1 MGQEVV
7 DRLHRLMW
15 KAPQRIAIE
24 IAEIWICDDESA
36 LEMSQSVVL
45 VEFESVFAVSNL
57 HKGKVRSPTVARNLV
72 NIEEVSKAFDIR
84 PLLTKVSLG
93 ISEGERIG
101 IVGRN
106 GAGKSTLMRIIT
118 GEEAPDAGRVT
129 KSNSTAIGYLAQID
143 NADPTAT
150 VGDVVLGDREKH
162 EWAGDSRIREIFTG
176 LFGGF
181 DDHLFERTFGN
192 LSGGEKRRVG
202 LAKLLIDDIQLVL
215 LDEPTNHLDV
225 EGVAWLA
232 EHLKRRTDLAVLV
245 VTHDRWFLDEIT
257 ERTWEVVQGKVEEYE
272 GGYSAF
278 VLAKAERSRQSAAT
292 EARRNNLIRKEL
304 AWLRRGA
311 PARTTKPKFRVDA
324 ANELISAEP
333 APRDGSE
340 LLKFAL
346 NRLGK
351 TVLEAKDM
359 QVKAGDKELLS
370 HLTWNIGPG
379 DRIGI
384 VGINGAGKSTLMRV
398 LASELQPAAGK
409 LTTGITV
416 KIAFLTQHLD
426 ELDPTWRVLEAV
438 EKVAQYVEL
447 GKGKTLS
454 ASQLCE
460 RLGFDR
466 DGQWTPV
473 GDLSGG
479 ERRRLQL
486 TRLLM
491 DAPNVLMLDEPTND
505 FDIETLTEL
514 EDLLDSY
521 GGTLLVVSH
530 DRYFLERVC
539 DRFVGLLGDL
549 QLRDLPRGVDEYLEL
564 RHQQSTPTQNSGG
577 KGKSSSAA
585 EERQL
590 KKDLTRVERQIEK
603 GRAEVAR
610 LTAEQETFAMDPT
623 KLVEVS
629 EQLAKVSA
637 ELVTREEEW
646 LSITMALEG

>member
-1 MGQEVV
+1 MGQRVISIKLE
-7 DRLHRLMW
+7 
-15 KAPQRIAIE
+15 RI
-24 IAEIWICDDESA
+24 
-36 LEMSQSVVL
+36 L
-45 VEFESVFAVSNL
+45 AVSNL
-57 HKGKVRSPTVARNLV
+57 HDGKVRSPTVARNLV
-72 NIEEVSKAFDIR
+72 NIEELSKAFDIR

-106 GAGKSTLMRIIT
+106 GAGKSTLMRIIS
-118 GEEAPDAGRVT
+118 GEEPADSGRVT
-129 KSNSTAIGYLAQID
+129 KSNSTTMGFLAQID
-143 NADPTAT
+143 KADPNAT
-150 VGDVVLGDREKH
+150 VGEVVLGDREKH
-162 EWAGDSRIREIFTG
+162 EWAGDPRIREIFTG

-181 DDHLFERTFGN
+181 DDHLFERTFGK

-202 LAKLLIDDIQLVL
+202 LAKLLIDDLQLIL

-232 EHLKRRTDLAVLV
+232 NHLKNRRDLAVLV
-245 VTHDRWFLDEIT
+245 ITHDRWFLDEIT
-257 ERTWEVVQGKVEEYE
+257 ERTWEVVQGRVEEYD

-278 VLAKAERSRQSAAT
+278 VLAKAERSRQGAAT

-311 PARTTKPKFRVDA
+311 PAQTTKPKFRIDA

-333 APRDGSE
+333 APRDGGE

-351 TVLEAKDM
+351 TVLETKDM

-384 VGINGAGKSTLMRV
+384 VGVNGAGKSTLLRV
-398 LASELQPAAGK
+398 LASDLAPAAGK

-549 QLRDLPRGVDEYLEL
+549 QLRDMPRGVNEYLEL
-564 RHQQSTPTQNSGG
+564 RQQSLNQGSSQTTKS
-577 KGKSSSAA
+577 KSSSAA

-590 KKDLTRVERQIEK
+590 KKDLTRVERQISK
-603 GRAEVAR
+603 AR
-610 LTAEQETFAMDPT
+610 DEIARIKLEQENSNLDASKLIDLTAELFR
-623 KLVEVS
+623 VES
-629 EQLAKVSA
+629 ELAV
-637 ELVTREEEW
+637 REEEW
-646 LSITMALEG
+646 LSITEALEG

>member
-1 MGQEVV
+1 M
-7 DRLHRLMW
+7 
-15 KAPQRIAIE
+15 
-24 IAEIWICDDESA
+24 
-36 LEMSQSVVL
+36 
-45 VEFESVFAVSNL
+45 
-57 HKGKVRSPTVARNLV
+57 

-84 PLLTKVSLG
+84 PLLDQVSLG
-93 ISEGERIG
+93 VSEGDRIG

-106 GAGKSTLMRIIT
+106 GSGKSTLMKIIA
-118 GEEAPDAGRVT
+118 GVEDPDSGRVT
-129 KSNSTAIGYLAQID
+129 KSNSSRIGILSQVDTASKD
-143 NADPTAT
+143 AT
-150 VGDVVLGDREKH
+150 VGDVVIGNREKH
-162 EWAGDSRIREIFTG
+162 EWARDARIREIFTG

-181 DDHLFERTFGN
+181 DDHLFERKFAS

-202 LAKLLIDDIQLVL
+202 LAKLLIDELDLIL

-232 EHLKRRTDLAVLV
+232 EHLNARKDLAVLV
-245 VTHDRWFLDEIT
+245 VTHDRWFLDAVT
-257 ERTWEVVQGKVEEYE
+257 DRTWEVVLGKVEEYD

-278 VLAKAERSRQSAAT
+278 VLAKAERARQANAMD
-292 EARRNNLIRKEL
+292 ARRNNLIRKEL

-333 APRDGSE
+333 APRDSTE

-346 NRLGK
+346 NRLGN
-351 TVLEAKDM
+351 TVFELHHA
-359 QVKAGDKELLS
+359 QIQAGEKELI
-370 HLTWNIGPG
+370 HDLTWNVGPG

-384 VGINGAGKSTLMRV
+384 VGINGAGKTTLMRT
-398 LASELQPAAGK
+398 LAGQLKPTSGK
-409 LTTGITV
+409 LVTGITV

-426 ELDPTWRVLEAV
+426 ELDPQWRLLEAV
-438 EKVAQYVEL
+438 EKVATHVEI

-466 DGQWTPV
+466 DAQWTPV

-491 DAPNVLMLDEPTND
+491 DSPNVLLLDEPTND

-521 GGTLLVVSH
+521 GGTLIVISH

-539 DRFVGLLGDL
+539 DRFYGLLGDKV
-549 QLRDLPRGVDEYLEL
+549 LRDLPRGVDQYLEQ
-564 RHQQSTPTQNSGG
+564 RAASTASSTD
-577 KGKSSSAA
+577 SSSKEGSVSNAA
-585 EERQL
+585 QQRQL
-590 KKDLTRVERQIEK
+590 KKDLTRVERQVAKGKERLAQLKSELEAAAFSPDKLIE
-603 GRAEVAR
+603 
-610 LTAEQETFAMDPT
+610 L
-623 KLVEVS
+623 
-629 EQLAKVSA
+629 SA
-637 ELVTREEEW
+637 EIATVESDLVAREEEW
-646 LSITMALEG
+646 LEITLALES